1 MCVFFFFKQ
10 KTAYEMRISDW
21 SSDVCSSDLRT
32 RVPGVIRNPYNGGPS
47 PYRGSSLAKPNYS
60 FEKRQRE
67 IAKKKKQDLKD
78 ARKREAREAAKAT
91 KSDDETPAGQPD
103 ADRARHPAHGPRT
116 LAPRHRGLPGGR
128 PEIGRGSGRARTCE
142 DAEN

>member
-1 MCVFFFFKQ
+1 MIRPPPRSTR
-10 KTAYEMRISDW
+10 TATLFPYPTLFRSLAGRAPG
-21 SSDVCSSDLRT
+21 SRLTAHSPRRT

-91 KSDDETPAGQPD
+91 KSDDDTPAGQPG
-103 ADRARHPAHGPRT
+103 AAC
-116 LAPRHRGLPGGR
+116 APN
-128 PEIGRGSGRARTCE
+128 GRAKG
-142 DAEN
+142 